1 MTGTPCL
8 ATLEGLRGMAS
19 GHRGG
24 SCCSTSYDP
33 RALDSDSEPAVRVRR
48 HSHGDRDW
56 QPGPGPAAGH
66 RGADDHRVRAAS
78 ESPEGSQVRVT
89 GTGSG
94 AGRGESRTPGGA
106 VTPAVAAGPSDRACS
121 PTDLKHYSTVIR
133 TPPRRAAGGRG
144 VLSDRRPGRYA
155 RRPAAGRGPGTLSGV
170 TVASEALA

>member
-1 MTGTPCL
+1 MTVTGSRARARPPGTGEP
-8 ATLEGLRGMAS
+8 MIIAS
-19 GHRGG
+19 GPPRSHPR
-24 SCCSTSYDP
+24 DP
-33 RALDSDSEPAVRVRR
+33 KSR
-48 HSHGDRDW
+48 
-56 QPGPGPAAGH
+56 
-66 RGADDHRVRAAS
+66 
-78 ESPEGSQVRVT
+78 VRVT